1 MIKQTFLEARQL
13 GSKTSLSTTNGDY
26 EVILNEP
33 MIIKE
38 GDTLS
43 LESAFIDTIDIT
55 DNHVVVEED
64 TELTISYYMY
74 ADMGGYGMND
84 FYMRNDENKRVLLAA
99 ANTRYY
105 NINPYVSPILHGQA
119 KGVLSKWV
127 LGSEIA
133 ADYRKATNLNL
144 FAADLT
150 KEHWGGGTITI
161 EFNGITGRET
171 ITQHVPQYDTA
182 TNVSITLN
190 LNPAQQLGVHEFFY
204 ETAYPGVIITSD
216 NLNIRSVVIDDS
228 EAIDPTM
235 NLLIPII
242 RKKKIMIP
250 KGRYSPE
257 DMVERLNLETSA
269 IPDVTGGTPNIT
281 RGGQFNLT
289 ASDVNDNLGNHF
301 LTCANLLRMGDLS
314 VIGHPAVAP
323 VTTEDLFKD
332 RLFLVYNDGES
343 YQVFTKGLIKDT
355 GGPPTF
361 PLDTDYTPDSL
372 YMLGSSQGIQFGYD
386 SSTSKISIIAA
397 HSPFVSPAT
406 VLPTKI
412 TDPLTVIPS
421 TLGFSLQLTMTPS
434 WNQSATG
441 GPSTSGGLWQLKEYV
456 QNFAVRSPMPVDP
469 KAPRYIP
476 SMNNHFQTDMGGVL
490 IQNLEPASFWEGLGF
505 NLSSLVVNPGYDL
518 ADAKNL
524 TGNNID
530 YDNNLA
536 PVPMGNTNNYQTIT
550 PPTNTVLPIFDLEL
564 GKNYTGNFVD
574 LASFR
579 NLGALDLYI
588 NDRDFY
594 NGSLPT
600 NAFDATTPLTVG
612 WGVNNYVQT
621 TTDTFKIEAE
631 NRVVGG
637 DLDSAY
643 YFVEVNLQQNKM
655 LDSNGGEKRTIAGI
669 INRYYSVSSYT
680 STEGGFSYTH
690 RGEPMVINTLHVRIL
705 MPDGSQVQRL
715 GEDNSIFLKL
725 TSEEPLPTPPSPINQ
740 KQKKN

>member
-13 GSKTSLSTTNGDY
+13 GSKTSLSNTNGDY

-38 GDTLS
+38 GDTLT

-84 FYMRNDENKRVLLAA
+84 FNMKNTDNKRVLVSPNL
-99 ANTRYY
+99 TRYY

-133 ADYRKATNLNL
+133 ADYRKATKLNL

-150 KEHWGGGTITI
+150 KPHWGGGTITI
-161 EFNGITGRET
+161 EFNGIDGRQR
-171 ITQHVPQYDTA
+171 ITEKVPKYDTA
-182 TNVSITLN
+182 SNVSFSLS
-190 LNPAQQLGVHEFFY
+190 LSAPPEQHQGVHEFFY

-216 NLNIRSVVIDDS
+216 NNLNIRSVVIDES
-228 EAIDPTM
+228 EAIDPTL
-235 NLLIPII
+235 NILIPII
-242 RKKKIMIP
+242 RKKKINIP

-269 IPDVTGGTPNIT
+269 IPDVTGGTENIT
-281 RGGQFNLT
+281 RAGQFNLT

-301 LTCANLLRMGDLS
+301 LTNCGLLRMGDLS
-314 VIGHPAVAP
+314 VVDHPAVAP

-332 RLFLVYNDGES
+332 RLFLVYNNGES
-343 YQVFTKGLIKDT
+343 YQVFTKGLGRDET
-355 GGPPTF
+355 TPPTL
-361 PLDTDYTPDSL
+361 PLPTDYTPDSF

-397 HSPFVSPAT
+397 HSPFVSPAGP
-406 VLPTKI
+406 LPATK
-412 TDPLTVIPS
+412 TDPLTAIPS

-434 WNQSATG
+434 WNQAASPA
-441 GPSTSGGLWQLKEYV
+441 PGLWQLLQYE
-456 QNFAVRSPMPVDP
+456 QNFTSRPPLPVETP
-469 KAPRYIP
+469 PRYIP

-505 NLSSLVVNPGYDL
+505 NLSSLVVNPSFDL
-518 ADAKNL
+518 EDTKNL

-530 YDNNLA
+530 YDNNLN
-536 PVPMGNTNNYQTIT
+536 PTPMTNNFFETTT
-550 PPTNTVLPIFDLEL
+550 PPPNTVLPSFNLEI

-579 NLGALDLYI
+579 NLGSIDRYI
-588 NDRDFY
+588 NDKEDY
-594 NGSLPT
+594 NGT
-600 NAFDATTPLTVG
+600 ITTDAFDATTPLIVG
-612 WGVNNYVQT
+612 WGVNNYIQT
-621 TTDTFKIEAE
+621 TTDTFKIEAD

-643 YFVEVNLQQNKM
+643 YFVEVNLQQNKL

-680 STEGGFSYTH
+680 STEGGFSYIH

-715 GEDNSIFLKL
+715 GPDNSVFLKL